1 MASINASKLLIRRLA
16 TQQRKGLQN
25 LCKPAI
31 GGQRVAST
39 VNCRSLSTSASLSL
53 GQTIASLAEEN
64 PHKDAVRYE
73 HKNIKWSF
81 KHMEYYSDALALGLL
96 ETGLIP
102 GDAMLSWLPLHFSE
116 QHILQL
122 ACSKA
127 GFILYHLDPSL
138 ATTDREL
145 AKSSLKN
152 ALEVSEATCLFSQ
165 QAGDDVN
172 YTQLCKEVIPEVRY
186 FDIYEA
192 MPFFSP
198 RFPNLR
204 FPIHTGFDVD
214 AGECLGMIPYKYF
227 IVPIS
232 SEFRKFHSSKPSAI
246 LDGSTPLMGEL
257 IVDKSNGSVTKGKI
271 LSNDDVLKSM
281 AWPQVCSMAKKEYVE
296 VEGVGVVF

>member
-1 MASINASKLLIRRLA
+1 MSSITASKLLIRRLA
-16 TQQRKGLQN
+16 AQQRTGIQKLT
-25 LCKPAI
+25 KPFLV
-31 GGQRVAST
+31 GGQQVTSVR
-39 VNCRSLSTSASLSL
+39 RSLSTTSASL
-53 GQTIASLAEEN
+53 GQTISKLAEAN

-81 KHMEYYSDALALGLL
+81 KHIEYYADALALGLL

-102 GDAMLSWLPLHFSE
+102 GDAMLSWLPLHFAE

-122 ACSKA
+122 ACSKG
-127 GFILYHLDPSL
+127 GFILYHLDPAL
-138 ATTDREL
+138 ATNNRDA
-145 AKSSLKN
+145 AKASLTN
-152 ALEVSEATCLFSQ
+152 ALEITEATCLFSQ

-172 YTQLCKEVIPEVRY
+172 YVQLCKEVIPEVRY

-192 MPFFSP
+192 MPFFTP
-198 RFPNLR
+198 RFPHLR

-232 SEFRKFHSSKPSAI
+232 PEFQKFHSPKPSPK

-257 IVDKSNGSVTKGKI
+257 IVDKNTGSVTKGKV
-271 LSNDDVLKSM
+271 LTNDEVLKAM